1 MWDKVRYGIQWW
13 PGSFN
18 EQTLQTYIQQHN
30 ITDCQIVYLFTTEHV
45 FQSLEA
51 WDIDYGL
58 FAIHNSAWSLVDE
71 SLEAMSRY
79 TFIIC
84 EQIETLIQH
93 TLMKRKDISLDQLTT
108 IMAHPQVFLQCKE
121 NLTIHYPHLT
131 MKIGEWDFIDT
142 AKVAEAL
149 AHGEVPSS
157 YAVCG
162 PEWLAA
168 LYDFEIIARNLQDLK
183 DKNITKFLLVMKRE

>member
-1 MWDKVRYGIQWW
+1 
-13 PGSFN
+13 
-18 EQTLQTYIQQHN
+18 
-30 ITDCQIVYLFTTEHV
+30 
-45 FQSLEA
+45 
-51 WDIDYGL
+51 
-58 FAIHNSAWSLVDE
+58 
-71 SLEAMSRY
+71 
-79 TFIIC
+79 
-84 EQIETLIQH
+84 
-93 TLMKRKDISLDQLTT
+93 
-108 IMAHPQVFLQCKE
+108 
-121 NLTIHYPHLT
+121 

-162 PEWLAA
+162 PEWLAV

>member
-1 MWDKVRYGIQWW
+1 MWDQVRYGIQGW

-18 EQTLQTYIQQHN
+18 EHTIKKYIVDHEVTN
-30 ITDCQIVYLFTTEHV
+30 TEIFYLFTTEHV
-45 FQSLEA
+45 FQSLER
-51 WDIDYGL
+51 WEIDYGL

-71 SLEAMSRY
+71 SLEAMSKY
-79 TFIIC
+79 TFTIC

-93 TLMKRKDISLDQLTT
+93 TLMKRKDTRLDQLTT
-108 IMAHPQVFLQCKE
+108 IMAHPQVFFQCKE

-131 MKIGEWDFIDT
+131 TKTGDWDFIDT

-149 AHGEVPSS
+149 AHWELPHE

-162 PEWLAA
+162 PEWLAE
-168 LYDFEIIARNLQDLK
+168 LYDFDIVARNLQDLK
-183 DKNITKFLLVMKRE
+183 EKNITKFLLVTSRE